1 MHPDA
6 DSAMTDRTPSRG
18 VPGGL
23 NAPKP
28 LQRSNLV
35 DQIHDALHRRIT
47 DRLLPAGERIVIDQ
61 LAAEFGVSLVP
72 VREALARLKAER
84 LVTHE
89 SNKGYRIAPEPQPIE
104 MRKLFEA
111 RLILEIGSLREGFH
125 RIDEDTLIR
134 MVEINQRIR
143 SGRYGPTFDNFRVF
157 IDLNAEFHRTI
168 VALAENPF
176 ITEAYETL
184 GYHQRVAQTLFGRG
198 PDNID
203 FIVEEHDE
211 IIDAL
216 RSRNLKSAMVS
227 LRHHIQH
234 GMEPYLTEPASP

>member
-1 MHPDA
+1 
-6 DSAMTDRTPSRG
+6 MTDRKPSGDAQSAPQTPK
-18 VPGGL
+18 L
-23 NAPKP
+23 

-35 DQIHDALHRRIT
+35 DQIHDELHRRIT
-47 DRLLPAGERIVIDQ
+47 DRLIPAGDRIVIDQ
-61 LAAEFGVSLVP
+61 IAAELGVSLVP

-89 SNKGYRIAPEPQPIE
+89 SNKGYRIAPEPKPLE
-104 MRKLFEA
+104 MHKLFEA
-111 RLILEIGSLREGFH
+111 RLILEIGSLKEGFH
-125 RIDEDTLIR
+125 RLNDKTIARLET
-134 MVEINQRIR
+134 INQRIR
-143 SGRYGPTFDNFRVF
+143 TGRYGPKFENFRIF
-157 IDLNAEFHRTI
+157 LDLNAEFHRLI

-203 FIVEEHDE
+203 IIVQEHDE
-211 IIDAL
+211 IIAAL
-216 RSRNLKSAMVS
+216 RSQNLDDAVGA

-234 GMEPYLTEPASP
+234 GMEPYMAMVEAPGSGPKL